1 VSFSPDGKRLASG
14 SWDNTVK
21 VWDARPWTPELKAQF
36 EVRGLF
42 NFLSDKALLKQD
54 LIEAIRADRQISE
67 PVRFKALALAQDYI
81 EDANRLNG
89 ASWKVVRS
97 AEGLAEGYRQ
107 ALCWAERAGE
117 LKRHDGRMLNTL
129 GVAQYRTGQYEQA
142 LKTLSQSE
150 QLNAKDRRFGGRFP
164 SDLAFQAMAH
174 HQLGHKEEAAKLLV
188 RLRKIM
194 KQDRWAED
202 AEARGFLREAEVLIE
217 GKLQAPHSSKNK
229 SG

>member
-1 VSFSPDGKRLASG
+1 MATRPVSAAS
-14 SWDNTVK
+14 
-21 VWDARPWTPELKAQF
+21 VWLVPR
-36 EVRGLF
+36 
-42 NFLSDKALLKQD
+42 N
-54 LIEAIRADRQISE
+54 RASAE
-67 PVRFKALALAQDYI
+67 
-81 EDANRLNG
+81 
-89 ASWKVVRS
+89 VRS

-107 ALCWAERAGE
+107 ALRWAERAGE
-117 LKRHDGRMLNTL
+117 LTRDDGSMLNTL

-150 QLNAKDRRFGGRFP
+150 QLNAKDRRFGGPHP

-194 KQDRWAED
+194 KQGRWAED

-217 GKLQAPHSSKNK
+217 AKPQALHSSKNK